1 MKLNIVPARAGW
13 QWALMGV
20 KTFWRQPLAMG
31 GLFFM
36 LMAAISMVSM
46 VPVIGGAL
54 ALVLLPTLTLGMM
67 VAADT
72 ADKGTF
78 PLPPTL
84 FVGLRDAKARM
95 PLLQLGGWYAVS
107 FFLVLALF
115 MAVDG
120 GNFAKVYLGQAE
132 MTPEIITGQGF
143 QSAMWISTLL
153 YVPLA
158 MMFWH
163 APALVYWHGVSPVK
177 SLFFSLVA
185 CWKNLKA
192 FGMYVVAWSAIF
204 VGTGLLALSIS
215 SLLGNP
221 GLMGATLLPLML
233 VAAAMFFTSMTFT
246 VRDCLRA

>member
-1 MKLNIVPARAGW
+1 
-13 QWALMGV
+13 
-20 KTFWRQPLAMG
+20 
-31 GLFFM
+31 
-36 LMAAISMVSM
+36 
-46 VPVIGGAL
+46 
-54 ALVLLPTLTLGMM
+54 
-67 VAADT
+67 
-72 ADKGTF
+72 
-78 PLPPTL
+78 L

-107 FFLVLALF
+107 FFLVLALS

-143 QSAMWISTLL
+143 QTAMWVSTLL
-153 YVPLA
+153 YIPLA

-163 APALVYWHGVSPVK
+163 APALVYWHGVSPIK

-192 FGMYVVAWSAIF
+192 FGVYVLAWSVIF
-204 VGTGLLALSIS
+204 LGTGLLALSIS

-246 VRDCLRA
+246 VRDCLQA

>member
-1 MKLNIVPARAGW
+1 MKLNIVSARAGW

-20 KTFWRQPLAMG
+20 KTFWRQPLALG
-31 GLFFM
+31 GLLFM
-36 LMAAISMVSM
+36 LMATISMVSM

-107 FFLVLALF
+107 FFLVLALS

-132 MTPEIITGQGF
+132 MTSEIITGQGF
-143 QSAMWISTLL
+143 QSAMWVSTLL
-153 YVPLA
+153 YIPLA

-163 APALVYWHGVSPVK
+163 APALVYLHGVSPVK

-215 SLLGNP
+215 SLLDNP

>member
-1 MKLNIVPARAGW
+1 MKLNIVPARSGW
-13 QWALMGV
+13 QWALQGV
-20 KTFWRQPLAMG
+20 KTFWRQPLALG

-36 LMAAISMVSM
+36 LMAAVSIASM
-46 VPVIGGAL
+46 VPMVGGVL

-72 ADKGTF
+72 ADQGQF

-84 FVGLRDAKARM
+84 FIGLRNEKTRL
-95 PLLQLGGWYAVS
+95 PLLQLGGLYAVG
-107 FFLVLALF
+107 FFLVLALS

-120 GNFAKVYLGQAE
+120 GNFAKVYLGHTA

-143 QSAMWISTLL
+143 QSAMWISTVL

-163 APALVYWHGVSPVK
+163 APALVYWHGISPAK

-192 FGMYVVAWSAIF
+192 FGMYVLAWSAIF
-204 VGTGLLALSIS
+204 LGTGMLALSIS
-215 SLLGNP
+215 SLMGNP
-221 GLMGATLLPLML
+221 GLMGMTLLPLML

-246 VRDCLRA
+246 VHDCLRT